1 LRGSWMLLVAGLG
14 AVLVGCVMVGPPAD
28 PCDGVTCG
36 DGETCVAGVCV
47 ADDPCADVTCSNGEE
62 CVDGECVAVDPCAD
76 VTCPDGEECVDGE
89 CVAVDPCAD
98 VTCPDGETCVDG
110 ECVAD
115 DPNGG
120 GPDAQAGETYYAA
133 NCAACHA
140 ADGSGGIGPDVRMQ
154 TAAQLQTGVEAAAIH
169 AAIAITAEDY
179 ANMEAFLAGGM

>member
-1 LRGSWMLLVAGLG
+1 LPDVIFAGPAGRLEGRYSHAKVAGAPL
-14 AVLVGCVMVGPPAD
+14 AIVLHPAPKHGGDMNNAMTRLLYQAFMVRGFS
-28 PCDGVTCG
+28 VLRF
-36 DGETCVAGVCV
+36 
-47 ADDPCADVTCSNGEE
+47 NF
-62 CVDGECVAVDPCAD
+62 
-76 VTCPDGEECVDGE
+76 
-89 CVAVDPCAD
+89 
-98 VTCPDGETCVDG
+98 CPDGETCVDG